1 MTDLTILAGSTA
13 TINSPTSF
21 TLNSNT
27 DKIGTVEF
35 LTLST
40 TGIYLE
46 FVMPVG
52 IDGQSDTIYV
62 GLNKKTGP
70 SEPPS
75 NPFYVK
81 LYEDSGSNFE
91 IYINDTII
99 NDFSGKYNADDLL
112 SVYFDGTTVSC
123 CLNGIVINTPRSFPN
138 DGSSYR
144 LYCWMENSLS
154 SKTIHRVKFYPTG
167 LLGLTGPTGPTGP
180 AGPAGLGFTT
190 ITGNTS
196 SVAILTADGNNAA
209 IGQENLTYDAENGLL
224 TSSNVAVQNV
234 LTLGQQP
241 IYIHGADGFSFN
253 ENFDA
258 GGGNGTQS
266 AYHFTSGSASKSVVF
281 DLAVT
286 TQYTTMFGTYGDRY
300 NNYFIIGSETANTDY
315 SFKTGLGIA
324 PVQLDQGT
332 TLFTIQ
338 HDGQVV
344 APLLTDLPQPT
355 TLLSYDPSS
364 SIIHTSALS
373 SINGIWNSD
382 ASSTIY
388 YNRGNVA
395 IGQTATQHTLDISGD
410 LQISNNTIMNKTIN
424 RVFINGVSWINPSN
438 VAIDYTYGS
447 NYFIDDSIFGDIN
460 QNYTLTID
468 NLNTDIS
475 NSKMNISTL
484 CNIYDTYVAAYYGT
498 NIIVNGT
505 AYTPKFFGGCVYV
518 QPMNSTIVQD
528 YTIYNISG
536 SLTVLTSVSQYSP
549 LI

>member
-1 MTDLTILAGSTA
+1 MTDLTILAGSAA

-35 LTLST
+35 LTLAA

-52 IDGQSDTIYV
+52 IDGQPDTIYV

-99 NDFSGKYNADDLL
+99 NDFSGKYNAGDLL

-144 LYCWMENSLS
+144 LCCWMENSLS

-167 LLGLTGPTGPTGP
+167 LLGPTGPT
-180 AGPAGLGFTT
+180 GPAGLGFTT

-196 SVAILTADGNNAA
+196 SVAI
-209 IGQENLTYDAENGLL
+209 
-224 TSSNVAVQNV
+224 
-234 LTLGQQP
+234 
-241 IYIHGADGFSFN
+241 
-253 ENFDA
+253 
-258 GGGNGTQS
+258 
-266 AYHFTSGSASKSVVF
+266 
-281 DLAVT
+281 
-286 TQYTTMFGTYGDRY
+286 
-300 NNYFIIGSETANTDY
+300 
-315 SFKTGLGIA
+315 
-324 PVQLDQGT
+324 
-332 TLFTIQ
+332 
-338 HDGQVV
+338 
-344 APLLTDLPQPT
+344 
-355 TLLSYDPSS
+355 
-364 SIIHTSALS
+364 
-373 SINGIWNSD
+373 
-382 ASSTIY
+382 Y

-395 IGQTATQHTLDISGD
+395 IGQTASQYALDISGD
-410 LQISNNTIMNKTIN
+410 LQISNNTIMNNTIN
-424 RVFINGVSWINPSN
+424 RVFINGVSWINSSN

-447 NYFIDDSIFGDIN
+447 NYFIDDSIFGNIN

-484 CNIYDTYVAAYYGT
+484 CNIYDTYVAAYYAN

-518 QPMNSTIVQD
+518 QPMNSTVVQD
-528 YTIYNISG
+528 YIIYNISG